1 MKWRTRFFNAFL
13 VVTTVNAIGLLI
25 LPKTARTEPLQTQT
39 EFGTYVAALPIE
51 LRQVQPSVTEK
62 RWHDYIAA
70 LLAQP
75 ETSVPVENTQEFGTY
90 VAALPIEV
98 VATPPSET
106 DQQLQQ
112 LLVAFLAAPGTTTVA
127 TPDFG
132 NDTVALPIALDREQP
147 VTDFPEA
154 EVALLSLPA
163 ASDVIENTNTSPQNV
178 PPEAIEQTTNIPSQ
192 SVPQSEAEQKYAN
205 YLVALREQNQSPNS
219 ENTDSQT
226 TSTPSSNDLK
236 FLSPRSNQVLD
247 VPATTVTVQS
257 PANIPVELSVNGE
270 LVDTSL
276 IGGTETNNTA
286 NFVTQTWYGVPLHQ
300 GENTLTLKIKTGD
313 RAGEST
319 TVKVYVRGN
328 TKQITVQTQE
338 SRIPADGRSTAT
350 IEGQLLDDKGNRTN
364 EDAIVTLDASAGEF
378 VGKDAKPDIQGF
390 QVLARKGQYTAELQS
405 GLQAQTVRIRAEAF
419 QLEAYTQFQFE
430 TNLRSSL
437 VTGVIDLRLGARGT
451 DFYKSFRDFLPPDE
465 DNRTELSFHTAVFAT
480 GKIGEWLFTG
490 AYNSDRTLNQKCDGT
505 SGLFRDYQVCDRNYP
520 VYGDSSKV
528 EAVTPSQDSLYLRFE
543 RSASILGAEPDYVMW
558 GDYDTK
564 EFARSSQE
572 YTATSRN
579 LHGFKANYNLGDFQ
593 LSVFYGDNVEGFQRD
608 TIPPDGTSGYY
619 FLSRR
624 LLIPGSEN
632 ISIEVEELNRP
643 GTVLSRQQLIRGTD
657 YDIDYDRGT
666 LLFREPIFRTAVDEN
681 GQVLV
686 RRIIATYQY
695 ESQEKDNRIYG
706 GRVQYNISRQLE
718 NESWLGATY
727 LKEERGIRDFELY
740 GADAQIAISD
750 KIHLIAE
757 YARSQN
763 DSEMMGEVSGSAY
776 RLEAEGEIAKGI
788 QGRAYWRSTDTGF
801 SNNATTSFVPGQT
814 RYGAQ
819 VTGQVAA
826 KTNVRLQYDHEDNRG
841 IAPQPLD
848 NFTDLF
854 SPRLEAIPGSKV
866 DNSLTT
872 ITAGVQQQIG
882 KADLT
887 LDWVHRHRED
897 RIEPNALSGTSDQ
910 LRSRLKLPLTETLTF
925 LAQNELTI
933 SNEEDAVYP
942 DRTIVGLD
950 WKVAQDLSIRLSQQF
965 YSGSQNDGNSITSL
979 DFIGERKFG
988 TDTTLNG
995 RYSILN
1001 GGDGMTTQGAIGI
1014 KQGLTIAPGLKLDL
1028 GYEHVFGSF
1037 FNRTGAGKQFVQPF
1051 TAGQSASSIGVDS
1064 GDNYHI
1070 GLAYT
1075 PSDDFKASARYEHRN
1090 SSGGSNTVISANVT
1104 GKISPALTGLVNY
1117 QQANASNQRLSEL
1130 GDTAHLK
1137 VGLAYRDPNNDKFN
1151 ALLRYEYRK
1160 NPSTIPDT
1168 ILLGSGTGSKDHTF
1182 ALETIYAPNWR
1193 WELYGKY
1200 AIRHSTSYLA
1210 ADLVNSSTINL
1221 GQLRATYR
1229 LNDKID
1235 LVGEARWINQPSEN
1249 HSETGFVA
1257 EAGYYLTPNLR
1268 LSAGYAFGQVNDDD
1282 FSGSRSAGGA
1292 YFGLTVKLNELFDG
1306 FGLQKPVP
1314 APPQKSKVQPSA
1326 KKLKP
1331 RASTATSTQQLPE
1344 PNSKLQQ
1351 LLDRH
1356 QTQLVETSVPN
1367 TPQLTESSQDTNR
1380 EVRPDGGARL

>member
-1 MKWRTRFFNAFL
+1 MSWRTRFFSAFL
-13 VVTTVNAIGLLI
+13 VMTTVNAIGLFI
-25 LPKTARTEPLQTQT
+25 LPKTAKTETLPTRT

-51 LRQVQPSVTEK
+51 PKQVQPSAIEQ

-70 LLAQP
+70 LLAPP
-75 ETSVPVENTQEFGTY
+75 EPSVPAENMQEFGTY
-90 VAALPIEV
+90 VAALPIET
-98 VATPPSET
+98 VATPASET

-112 LLVAFLAAPGTTTVA
+112 LLVAFLLPQTATVS

-132 NDTVALPIALDREQP
+132 NDVVALPIALDREQT
-147 VTDFPEA
+147 VTDFPDS
-154 EVALLSLPA
+154 EVALLSLPEA
-163 ASDVIENTNTSPQNV
+163 PPDAIENTIENTN
-178 PPEAIEQTTNIPSQ
+178 APSQ
-192 SVPQSEAEQKYAN
+192 NLPQSEAEQKYAN
-205 YLVALREQNQSPNS
+205 YLVALREQGQPPNA
-219 ENTDSQT
+219 ENTDLQI
-226 TSTPSSNDLK
+226 TSTPTSSDLK
-236 FLSPRSNQVLD
+236 FFSPRANEVLD
-247 VPATTVTVQS
+247 VPATTVTVQY
-257 PANIPVELSVNGE
+257 PLNIAVELSVNGE
-270 LVDTSL
+270 LVDSSL
-276 IGGTETNNTA
+276 IGGTETNNTT
-286 NFVTQTWYGVPLHQ
+286 NSVTQTWYGVPLHQ
-300 GENTLTLKIKTGD
+300 GENNLTVKIKTGD

-319 TVKVYVRGN
+319 AIKVYVRGN

-350 IEGQLLDDKGNRTN
+350 IQGQLLDDKGNRAN
-364 EDAIVTLDASAGEF
+364 EDAIVTLAASAGEF
-378 VGKDAKPDIQGF
+378 VGTDAKPDREGF
-390 QVLARKGQYTAELQS
+390 QVLARKGEFTAQLRS

-419 QLEAYTQFQFE
+419 ELEAFTQFQFE

-543 RSASILGAEPDYVMW
+543 RSTSIPGAEPDYVMW

-593 LSVFYGDNVEGFQRD
+593 LSLFYGDNVEGFQRD
-608 TIPPDGTSGYY
+608 TIPPDGTSGFY

-624 LLIPGSEN
+624 LLVPGSEN

-643 GTVLSRQQLIRGTD
+643 GTVLARQQLVRGTD

-666 LLFREPIFRTAVDEN
+666 LLFREPIFRTGVDDN

-686 RRIIATYQY
+686 QRVIATYQY

-706 GRVQYNISRQLE
+706 GRVQYNISRQL
-718 NESWLGATY
+718 NYESWIGATY
-727 LKEERGIRDFELY
+727 LKEDHGIREFELY

-757 YARSQN
+757 YAHSQN

-776 RLEAEGEIAKGI
+776 RLEAEGEITKGI
-788 QGRAYWRSTDTGF
+788 QGRAYFRSTDTGF

-841 IAPQPLD
+841 VAPQPLD

-854 SPRLEAIPGSKV
+854 SPRTEAVPGSNV

-882 KADLT
+882 EANVT
-887 LDWVHRHRED
+887 VDWVHRHRED
-897 RIEPNALSGTSDQ
+897 RIEPNALNSTSDQ
-910 LRSRLKLPLTETLTF
+910 LRSRLQLPLTDTLTF
-925 LAQNELTI
+925 LAQNELTL

-942 DRTIVGLD
+942 DRTILGLD
-950 WKVAQDLSIRLSQQF
+950 WKVAPDLSIRLAQQF
-965 YSGSQNDGNSITSL
+965 YTGGQNDGNSITSL

-988 TDTTLNG
+988 SDTVLNG

-1037 FNRTGAGKQFVQPF
+1037 FNRTGAGKQFAQPF

-1075 PSDDFKASARYEHRN
+1075 PSSDFKASTRYEHRN
-1090 SSGGSNTVISANVT
+1090 SSGGSNTVISADVT
-1104 GKISPALTGLVNY
+1104 GKISPALTGLVRY
-1117 QQANASNQRLSEL
+1117 QQANASNQRLSGL
-1130 GDTAHLK
+1130 GDTANLK
-1137 VGLAYRDPNNDKFN
+1137 VGLAYRDPKNDKFN

-1182 ALETIYAPNWR
+1182 ALETIYAPDWR

-1210 ADLVNSSTINL
+1210 EDLVNSSTVNL
-1221 GQLRATYR
+1221 AQLRATYR
-1229 LNDKID
+1229 LNDRID

-1249 HSETGFVA
+1249 RSETGFVA

-1268 LSAGYAFGQVNDDD
+1268 LSAGYAFGHVNDDD

-1306 FGLQKPVP
+1306 FGLQKPLP
-1314 APPQKSKVQPSA
+1314 ALPKSKVQPVA
-1326 KKLKP
+1326 KRSSEPSRKIPPTPLKKGGESSLTP
-1331 RASTATSTQQLPE
+1331 PQANSEAISPTPVLEDEEKSTQIQ
-1344 PNSKLQQ
+1344 SQ
-1351 LLDRH
+1351 LDRM
-1356 QTQLVETSVPN
+1356 
-1367 TPQLTESSQDTNR
+1367 SSIP
-1380 EVRPDGGARL
+1380 VRLRGE